1 MPAASPAGSRHPCFA
16 PTPGA
21 RCRPAARRRRARTE
35 FDAIAWGNYLM
46 DKAGLRG
53 GFIEEPLNLPARLQ
67 RADLLQQFM
76 RIWLVNRPDTVI
88 GAYWTIKGEFDTLP
102 ALHRWQEDGELQG
115 QPLRRRIGLPQ
126 VSNQHK
132 TPAAPAGAPGR

>member
-21 RCRPAARRRRARTE
+21 RCRPAARRRRAVSE

-46 DKAGLRG
+46 DKAALRRA
-53 GFIEEPLNLPARLQ
+53 FIEKRLNLP
-67 RADLLQQFM
+67 D
-76 RIWLVNRPDTVI
+76 PVI
-88 GAYWTIKGEFDTLP
+88 GAYWPIKGEFDPLP

-115 QPLRRRIGLPQ
+115 QPLRRRIGLP
-126 VSNQHK
+126 VVDKQHK
-132 TPAAPAGAPGR
+132 T